1 MGLKNITSVSLK
13 ANLSSSSRVI
23 ILIDLAG
30 QKPIYYISQNFMVST
45 RIKKSISLVMILYSK
60 TCLLVTY
67 YYKTMYIPYLR
78 YPRVTS
84 HLQELSIFTAGILQ

>member
-1 MGLKNITSVSLK
+1 MGLKTITSVSLK
-13 ANLSSSSRVI
+13 ANLSTSSRVI
-23 ILIDLAG
+23 ILIDLVG

-45 RIKKSISLVMILYSK
+45 RIKKKVSVNLVMILYAK

-78 YPRVTS
+78 YP
-84 HLQELSIFTAGILQ
+84 

>member
-45 RIKKSISLVMILYSK
+45 RIKKSISKFGDDTL
-60 TCLLVTY
+60 
-67 YYKTMYIPYLR
+67 
-78 YPRVTS
+78 
-84 HLQELSIFTAGILQ
+84 F